1 MQRCDV
7 SRRRL
12 VVEIED
18 DGTTV
23 TMTVRRYE
31 HVAGVEIG
39 PTSVFDG
46 SVLSFPS
53 PVVEDWQ
60 RDMVVMVAER
70 L

>member
-1 MQRCDV
+1 M
-7 SRRRL
+7 SKRRL
-12 VVEIED
+12 AVEIID
-18 DGTTV
+18 DGETV
-23 TMTVRRYE
+23 SMTVNRYDT
-31 HVAGVEIG
+31 VAGVEIG

-60 RDMVVMVAER
+60 RDMVVLVAER

>member
-1 MQRCDV
+1 MPK
-7 SRRRL
+7 RRL
-12 VVEIED
+12 VVEVED

-23 TMTVRRYE
+23 SMTVNRFE
-31 HVAGVEIG
+31 SVGGVEIG
-39 PTSVFDG
+39 PTLIFDG

>member
-1 MQRCDV
+1 M
-7 SRRRL
+7 SKRRL
-12 VVEIED
+12 TVEVED

-23 TMTVRRYE
+23 RMTVVRHE
-31 HVAGVEIG
+31 AVAGVEIG
-39 PTSVFDG
+39 PIPVYDG

-53 PVVEDWQ
+53 PQVEDWQ

>member
-1 MQRCDV
+1 M
-7 SRRRL
+7 SKRRL

-23 TMTVRRYE
+23 AMTVRRFE
-31 HVAGVEIG
+31 SVAGVEIG
-39 PTSVFDG
+39 PTLVFDS

>member
-1 MQRCDV
+1 MPK
-7 SRRRL
+7 RRL
-12 VVEIED
+12 SVEIED

-23 TMTVRRYE
+23 SMTVTRFE
-31 HVAGVEIG
+31 TVGGVEIG
-39 PTSVFDG
+39 PTPVLDG

-53 PVVEDWQ
+53 DVVEDWQ

>member
-1 MQRCDV
+1 MPK
-7 SRRRL
+7 RRL
-12 VVEIED
+12 SVEIED

-23 TMTVRRYE
+23 VMTVRRYE
-31 HVAGVEIG
+31 TVGGVEIG
-39 PTSVFDG
+39 PTLVFDG

>member
-1 MQRCDV
+1 MPK
-7 SRRRL
+7 RRL
-12 VVEIED
+12 VVEVED

-23 TMTVRRYE
+23 SMTVNRFE
-31 HVAGVEIG
+31 SVGGVEIG
-39 PTSVFDG
+39 PTLIFDA

>member
-1 MQRCDV
+1 M
-7 SRRRL
+7 SKRRL
-12 VVEIED
+12 VVDVVD

-23 TMTVRRYE
+23 VMTVQRFE
-31 HVAGVEIG
+31 TVAGVEIG

>member
-1 MQRCDV
+1 MPK
-7 SRRRL
+7 RRL
-12 VVEIED
+12 VVEVED

-23 TMTVRRYE
+23 SMTVNRFE
-31 HVAGVEIG
+31 SVGGVEIG
-39 PTSVFDG
+39 PTLIFDS

>member
-1 MQRCDV
+1 
-7 SRRRL
+7 L
-12 VVEIED
+12 VVEVED

-23 TMTVRRYE
+23 SMTVKRFE
-31 HVAGVEIG
+31 TVAGVEIG
-39 PTSVFDG
+39 PTSVFDA
-46 SVLSFPS
+46 SVLSFPC

>member
-1 MQRCDV
+1 M
-7 SRRRL
+7 SKRRL
-12 VVEIED
+12 AVEIMD
-18 DGTTV
+18 DGETV
-23 TMTVRRYE
+23 SMTVNRYDT
-31 HVAGVEIG
+31 VAGVEIG

-60 RDMVVMVAER
+60 RDMVVLVAER

>member
-1 MQRCDV
+1 MPKRK
-7 SRRRL
+7 L
-12 VVEIED
+12 VVEVED

-23 TMTVRRYE
+23 QMTVNRYE
-31 HVAGVEIG
+31 TIGGVEIG
-39 PTSVFDG
+39 PTLVFDG

-53 PVVEDWQ
+53 SVVEDWQ

>member
-1 MQRCDV
+1 M
-7 SRRRL
+7 SKRRL
-12 VVEIED
+12 VVEVVD

-23 TMTVRRYE
+23 VMTVQRFE
-31 HVAGVEIG
+31 TVAGVEIG
-39 PTSVFDG
+39 PTSVFHG